1 MLSDAQ
7 DTCWYNLQNFNIFTY
22 TVHINVGNQLRR
34 HVKQLYVNIIP
45 HDKFLTFTYMLTLV
59 TPYRDYIVF
68 IICQRT

>member
-59 TPYRDYIVF
+59 TP
-68 IICQRT
+68 